1 MSQQTEKL
9 AVMFADICGS
19 TALYGSVGD
28 AKARRLTAWCIAT
41 MLDQIAPFQGVL
53 IKTIGDEIMCTFPN
67 AEAAFNAARAM
78 QNAVRDKRSEDGIAM
93 HIRLGFHYG
102 EVICEDGDLFGDTV
116 NMAARV
122 AGSARSDQIMTT
134 QAVYDALPPRLQSET
149 HQIMNAEFK
158 GKQEKY
164 PIFLVVWEDD
174 DMERTRFNV
183 SLERRPVESIH
194 VLTLSYNGQLFKINA
209 EPSKGLVLGRG
220 DDCDIIVS
228 NSFASRAHVRVESR
242 FGKFCIVDQSTNGT
256 YVRFSDGHIEHI
268 TREEKLL
275 QGSGCFS
282 LGQASFENASEFIEF
297 SIDFGSR
304 KL

>member
-1 MSQQTEKL
+1 
-9 AVMFADICGS
+9 
-19 TALYGSVGD
+19 
-28 AKARRLTAWCIAT
+28 
-41 MLDQIAPFQGVL
+41 
-53 IKTIGDEIMCTFPN
+53 
-67 AEAAFNAARAM
+67 
-78 QNAVRDKRSEDGIAM
+78 
-93 HIRLGFHYG
+93 
-102 EVICEDGDLFGDTV
+102 
-116 NMAARV
+116 
-122 AGSARSDQIMTT
+122 MTT